1 MVQTNLLLL
10 CSGASRMECRMERE
24 KLTASARVGLA
35 VGEEGAFSD
44 EETIPVTWTSPS
56 WEYLT
61 PTEHELYKNKYI
73 INS

>member
-1 MVQTNLLLL
+1 
-10 CSGASRMECRMERE
+10 MERG
-24 KLTASARVGLA
+24 KLTASARAGLA
-35 VGEEGAFSD
+35 VGEEGVLSD
-44 EETIPVTWTSPS
+44 DETIPVTWTSPS